1 MKCLTY
7 TKLITNLSSLP
18 TTVTIPFYNSQNGL
32 RFGIGILSL
41 ILKVRLKVT
50 FESVFTFRLN
60 FQFCDCSCSGSR
72 MHIERWTTTIAA
84 KPIFDFVMWCDV
96 SDHIQKC
103 ILNEFSVTIQCSHWK
118 TVQVVHQPETELKSL
133 TSLVTCAKSSQN
145 WNY

>member
-1 MKCLTY
+1 M
-7 TKLITNLSSLP
+7 ITNLSSLL
-18 TTVTIPFYNSQNGL
+18 TKVTVFDSTISFYNSQNGL

-41 ILKVRLKVT
+41 ILKVSLKVT

-72 MHIERWTTTIAA
+72 MHFERWTTTTIAA
-84 KPIFDFVMWCDV
+84 KPIFDFGCDV

-103 ILNEFSVTIQCSHWK
+103 ILNEFSVTIQRSHWK

-133 TSLVTCAKSSQN
+133 TYLVTCARSSQN

>member
-7 TKLITNLSSLP
+7 TKYITNLSSLL
-18 TTVTIPFYNSQNGL
+18 TKVTVFDSTISFYNSQNGL

-60 FQFCDCSCSGSR
+60 FQFCDCSCSSSS

-84 KPIFDFVMWCDV
+84 KPIFDFGCDVMWCQR
-96 SDHIQKC
+96 SYSKMHLKW
-103 ILNEFSVTIQCSHWK
+103 ILGHNSTFSLENGS
-118 TVQVVHQPETELKSL
+118 S
-133 TSLVTCAKSSQN
+133 CASARN
-145 WNY
+145 RA